1 MDSLQFYIKVISKIP
16 GQTPNSQYVVCYGNR
31 IDSEMLIDNGAFDEN
46 VRIDDY
52 VKQLKNCFFRFNY
65 EENQAGYYIAKNVE
79 IAELSESYYQ
89 GKVFFYIPVIIR
101 NQPAFSGDKQYD
113 TYEQVEQAIKNG
125 EFVCKLNKYNTMGM
139 DNIPYIIFYDPE
151 LLEYRVIGNFTK
163 FEYNVTEGVKFEYN
177 ELKSFNS
184 WIN

>member
-1 MDSLQFYIKVISKIP
+1 
-16 GQTPNSQYVVCYGNR
+16 
-31 IDSEMLIDNGAFDEN
+31 MLIDNGAFDEN

-101 NQPAFSGDKQYD
+101 NQPAFSGR
-113 TYEQVEQAIKNG
+113 
-125 EFVCKLNKYNTMGM
+125 
-139 DNIPYIIFYDPE
+139 PE
-151 LLEYRVIGNFTK
+151 ADHRPEAGL
-163 FEYNVTEGVKFEYN
+163 
-177 ELKSFNS
+177 
-184 WIN
+184 